1 MYTIGA
7 FSKLSH
13 LSARMLRYYDAL
25 GLLRPARVDPETG
38 YRYYD
43 SAQLVRL
50 EAIRRLRDYGFSLA
64 EVPELLE
71 LEQGELALRLRQRR
85 LDAYREL
92 AGLRAQVRRLEEELM
107 QMEDI
112 DMLKNTYQVI
122 LLPDPPRRMLTLR
135 RTIAMSQI
143 HDLFQDLRQEAAKRG
158 LRQSGP
164 TQSAYL
170 GCEFN
175 YEHMDME
182 AQMEVEGADPGIRT
196 IPGGLYAATTH
207 RGSYETLQYAYN
219 AVCGW
224 LGEHPEYRV
233 CGPALE
239 RYLKDETS
247 GAPPEEYET
256 GILFPVEKQPESC

>member
-13 LSARMLRYYDAL
+13 LSVRMLRHYDAL
-25 GLLRPARVDPETG
+25 DLLRPARVDPETG

-50 EAIRRLRDYGFSLA
+50 EAIQRLRDYGFSLA

-92 AGLRAQVRRLEEELM
+92 AGLRAQVRRMEEELIR
-107 QMEDI
+107 MEGI
-112 DMLKNTYQVI
+112 DMLKDTYHVI
-122 LLPDPPRRMLTLR
+122 LLSEPSRRVFSLR
-135 RTIAMSQI
+135 RTIGISQI
-143 HDLFQDLRQEAAKRG
+143 HDLFQELRQEAVKRG
-158 LRQSGP
+158 LRQSGL

-170 GCEFN
+170 GCEFS
-175 YEHMDME
+175 YEHMELE
-182 AQMEVEGADPGIRT
+182 AQMEVEGTDPDIRT
-196 IPGGLYAATTH
+196 VPGGLYAATTH
-207 RGSYETLQYAYN
+207 VGPYETLQYAYN

-224 LGEHPEYRV
+224 LREHPEYRV

-247 GAPPEEYET
+247 GASPEEYET
-256 GILFPVEKQPESC
+256 GILFPVEKQPETH

>member
-1 MYTIGA
+1 MYPIGA

-13 LSARMLRYYDAL
+13 LSARMLRHYDAL

-71 LEQGELALRLRQRR
+71 LEQGELALRLRQ
-85 LDAYREL
+85 
-92 AGLRAQVRRLEEELM
+92 
-107 QMEDI
+107 
-112 DMLKNTYQVI
+112 
-122 LLPDPPRRMLTLR
+122 
-135 RTIAMSQI
+135 
-143 HDLFQDLRQEAAKRG
+143 
-158 LRQSGP
+158 SGP

-196 IPGGLYAATTH
+196 VPGGLYAATSH

-256 GILFPVEKQPESC
+256 GILFPVEKQPDPC